1 MNPPFSYRA
10 FRVWQ
15 RNRDVFLHLWK
26 TEMSLAFGEPFL
38 ILLAMGYGLGSY
50 VALSQGQSYLQFIA
64 PGIVASYAMYTAT
77 SECTYGSYVR
87 MELQKTFDAIIATPV
102 NIEDVIAGEIFWA
115 ATRSALTGAIILIV
129 ATLFGLVHSPWA
141 LLILPLMALAGLM
154 FGAVSMVFTSVV
166 PSINSF
172 NYYFSLF
179 VTPMF
184 FFGGVFFPLNR
195 LPEVV
200 QRLAWFVPLTPVVNL
215 SRAMVEGDL
224 HQGLLLDLLYV
235 IVVAALFFA
244 ASLYSMKKRLII

>member
-1 MNPPFSYRA
+1 MNLPFSYRA

-129 ATLFGLVHSPWA
+129 AVLFGLVHSLWA

-154 FGAVSMVFTSVV
+154 FGAVSMLFTAVV

-184 FFGGVFFPLNR
+184 FFGGVFFPLSR

-215 SRAMVEGDL
+215 SRAMVDGDL
-224 HQGLLLDLLYV
+224 HQGLFIDLLYV
-235 IVVAALFFA
+235 VVVAALFFA
-244 ASLYSMKKRLII
+244 ASIYSMKKRLII